1 MDAFARYYDVDTG
14 LETEDVP
21 FYVAFARRTGGP
33 ILEVACGTGRVLLPL
48 AQAGF
53 DVVGVDVSP
62 AMLAIAREKV
72 ESAGLQGKVRLV
84 QADARDFSI
93 DSMHERFNLAFI
105 ALNSFMHFVDHEDQV
120 RVLRGIAR
128 HLKPGGFLILDLP
141 NPEQTILGES
151 SGHLIHEWTRQAPDT
166 GHQLLKFR
174 SQRADTA
181 SQLLDLT
188 FIYDDV
194 APDGQVRRT
203 AIPFALRYFHRRE
216 VELLLERCGFAVEA
230 VYGGFELEDYQDSSL
245 KLIVVARRAP

>member
-48 AQAGF
+48 AEAGF
-53 DVVGVDVSP
+53 EVVGLDISR
-62 AMLAIAREKV
+62 AMLNIAWEKV
-72 ESAGLQGKVRLV
+72 QSAGLQDKVRLV
-84 QADARDFSI
+84 LGDARDF
-93 DSMHERFNLAFI
+93 DLGMRFNLAFV
-105 ALNSFMHFVDHEDQV
+105 ALNSFMHFVDDEDQV

-141 NPEQTILGES
+141 NPEQSILGES
-151 SGHLIHEWTRQAPDT
+151 GGHLIHEWIRRAPDT

-230 VYGGFELEDYQDSSL
+230 VYGSYELEAYQDGSL
-245 KLIVVARRAP
+245 KLIVVARQAT